1 VVPFDFRNR
10 YGVCPFRA
18 FGVGRVPN
26 PTDTYLMYAQIA
38 VDMAADEADPGRR
51 VALLQI
57 AQSWRDLAD
66 KDAPRIAQQQQQPQ
80 PDNENEK

>member
-1 VVPFDFRNR
+1 
-10 YGVCPFRA
+10 
-18 FGVGRVPN
+18 
-26 PTDTYLMYAQIA
+26 MYAQIA

-66 KDAPRIAQQQQQPQ
+66 KDGPRVAQQQQQPQ
-80 PDNENEK
+80 PDNENDK